1 MTAIV
6 ISAKMYDDRYDRN
19 CLYAEVGMC
28 DLWELNMMESAML
41 RKLDWRLN
49 LTDKAMVLIKSQLLS
64 MEYNPETKEYS
75 FKRRD
80 LTK

>member
-1 MTAIV
+1 
-6 ISAKMYDDRYDRN
+6 
-19 CLYAEVGMC
+19 
-28 DLWELNMMESAML
+28 MMESAMI
-41 RKLDWRLN
+41 RKLDWRLV
-49 LTDKAMVLIKSQLLS
+49 LTEKAMVLIKSQLLS